1 MKKYTKYLVEIPTH
15 EYQEKKVYYV
25 IKVTNLETNDFKE
38 VKKRYSELESIH
50 YKILEWINIFKIRI
64 PQLQFP
70 KKKIFFLSTNL
81 SEESVNKRRA
91 ELQKYFNDVFS
102 HPELQSLGLIEDF
115 IPVTKNRKPLDQS
128 QISQIPNNQWSEIEA
143 LKKSYLAKH
152 ENQVFSLPIV
162 KPQQQIKQ
170 QYTFKFGE
178 HGFFDNSAIYTIE
191 ITDHYANKSWKF
203 NQRYQD
209 LKENHRQL
217 RKIQNSF
224 ELPEFPHKKVI
235 SSMDNTDLKDRK
247 TQLEVYLNSIF
258 KHHDLVS
265 SNLMIFF
272 IAKSQLDGNEIGCR
286 SKGPSQTTLENS
298 SIISQS
304 NILDQNDDFDPKQPR
319 KITC

>member
-1 MKKYTKYLVEIPTH
+1 MKKTLTRYLVEIPTH
-15 EYQEKKVYYV
+15 EYQDKKVYYV
-25 IKVTNLETNDFKE
+25 IKVTNLETNDYKE

-50 YKILEWINIFKIRI
+50 YKILDWISIFKIKI

-70 KKKIFFLSTNL
+70 KKKLLFSTNL
-81 SEESVNKRRA
+81 SEESVIKRRA
-91 ELQKYFNDVFS
+91 ELQQYFNDVIQ
-102 HPELQSLGLIEDF
+102 HPELQSLGSIEEF
-115 IPVTKNRKPLDQS
+115 IPVTKNRKLPDQN
-128 QISQIPNNQWSEIEA
+128 QITQATNNQWSEIEA

-152 ENQVFSLPIV
+152 ENQVFSLPLQ

-170 QYTFKFGE
+170 QYTFKFGD
-178 HGFFDNSAIYTIE
+178 HAFYDNSAIYTIE

-217 RKIQNSF
+217 KKIKIPF
-224 ELPEFPHKKVI
+224 ELPEFPQKKVI
-235 SSMDNTDLKDRK
+235 NSMDNSDLKDRK

-258 KHHDLVS
+258 KYHELVS
-265 SNLMIFF
+265 SNLMVFF

-298 SIISQS
+298 SIKSQS

>member
-1 MKKYTKYLVEIPTH
+1 MKKHTKYLVEIPTH
-15 EYQEKKVYYV
+15 EYQENKVYYV
-25 IKVTNLETNDFKE
+25 MKVTNLETNDFKE

-70 KKKIFFLSTNL
+70 KKKIFFFSTNL

-115 IPVTKNRKPLDQS
+115 IPVTKHRKPLDQS
-128 QISQIPNNQWSEIEA
+128 QISQISNNQWSEIEA
-143 LKKSYLAKH
+143 LKKSFLAKH
-152 ENQVFSLPIV
+152 ENQVFSLPII

-170 QYTFKFGE
+170 QYTFKFCE
-178 HGFFDNSAIYTIE
+178 HGFYDNSAIYTIE

-217 RKIQNSF
+217 RKIQISF

-235 SSMDNTDLKDRK
+235 NSMDNNDLKDRK

-258 KHHDLVS
+258 KYYDLVS

-298 SIISQS
+298 SIKSQS